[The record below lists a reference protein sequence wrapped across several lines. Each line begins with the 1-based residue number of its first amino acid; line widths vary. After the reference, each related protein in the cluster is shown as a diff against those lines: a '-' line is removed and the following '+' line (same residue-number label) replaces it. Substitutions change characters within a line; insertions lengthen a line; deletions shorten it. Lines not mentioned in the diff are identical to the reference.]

1 MTARAFKAAHYDS
14 GPNMTPLVD
23 VVMVILIFLMLAGSF
38 GAASHYL
45 PGAIP
50 KRVGGP
56 GTEVAITDVHPIV
69 VRMGSRGEGIVA
81 SSPDLGRDP
90 ATGQPRQY
98 RSVGELREA
107 LAAKRV
113 EKQAAH
119 TPAEQM
125 QVIIAPE
132 ARARYEHVLGVY
144 EAAMA
149 AEWPKIGFQAA
160 R

>member
-50 KRVGGP
+50 KHTGAP
-56 GTEVAITDVHPIV
+56 GTEVAITDVTPIV
-69 VRMGSRGEGIVA
+69 VRMGSRGEGFVA
-81 SSPDLGRDP
+81 SSPDLGRDL

-98 RSVGELREA
+98 RSVEELQAA
-107 LAAKRV
+107 LAAKRA
-113 EKQAAH
+113 EKHAAG

-125 QVIIAPE
+125 QVMIAPE
-132 ARARYEHVLGVY
+132 ARAKYEHVLGVY

>member
-1 MTARAFKAAHYDS
+1 MTAKPYKAAHYES

-38 GAASHYL
+38 GAASHFM

-50 KRVGGP
+50 QRPGAPGP
-56 GTEVAITDVHPIV
+56 EVAITDWQPIV
-69 VRMGSRGEGIVA
+69 VRMSTRGDGWVA
-81 SSPDLGRDP
+81 SSPDLGRDA
-90 ATGQPRQY
+90 ATGQPTQY
-98 RSVGELREA
+98 RSKEEL
-107 LAAKRV
+107 LAALSAKRQERV
-113 EKQAAH
+113 AARV
-119 TPAEQM
+119 PAEKLQLL
-125 QVIIAPE
+125 IAPD
-132 ARARYEHVLGVY
+132 ARAKYEHVLGVY